1 MKRRLAVLFA
11 ATAITLSMGGA
22 RADGSV
28 EYAVKGTFLYKFL
41 PFVQWPASA
50 FAAPNSPITI
60 CILGRDP
67 FGSALDKAVADQVV
81 ETHLVVVKRG
91 ATLSDLP
98 ACQAVFVSLAN
109 PEAQADAVHAFD
121 GKPVLTVT
129 DSTASPAGVIGFVV
143 EQNHVRF
150 DIDDALAARD
160 GLTISSKLLTLARKV
175 TPRKAGP

>member
-11 ATAITLSMGGA
+11 ATAITLSMGGGV

-67 FGSALDKAVADQVV
+67 FGSALDKAVADQIV
-81 ETHLVVVKRG
+81 ETHPVAVKRG
-91 ATLSDLP
+91 ATLAELP
-98 ACQAVFVSLAN
+98 ACQAVFISLAD
-109 PEAQADAVHAFD
+109 PQAQADAVRAFD
-121 GKPVLTVT
+121 GKPSLTVT
-129 DSTASPAGVIGFVV
+129 DTTSPMGVIGFAV

-150 DIDDALAARD
+150 DIDDAQAARD
-160 GLTISSKLLTLARKV
+160 GLTISSKLLSLARKV
-175 TPRKAGP
+175 TPRKAGL